1 MPVDPAEFAAAL
13 GQYAA
18 GVCLLT
24 VQDDIDD
31 VGTTVSSVMSV
42 SARPPLV
49 AVGLAAGGYPA
60 EVLEEVGRCGL
71 TVLAARH
78 AIVASRFASAGRPSA
93 RHLLESVPGTRG
105 SGGGAVPLRGGPAPL
120 GCPAGR
126 PSARHLLESVPWTRG
141 SGSGAILLRD
151 GLAALDCRLER
162 LVEAG
167 DHALALLAVE
177 DVPVLNPSAA
187 PLLRL
192 RGRYV
197 NESGDV
203 AGRA

>member
-1 MPVDPAEFAAAL
+1 MPVDAAEFAAAL

-24 VQDDIDD
+24 VRDEIDD

-42 SARPPLV
+42 SASPPLL
-49 AVGLAAGGYPA
+49 AVGLSAGGYPA

-71 TVLAARH
+71 TVLAAQH

-93 RHLLESVPGTRG
+93 RHLLESVP
-105 SGGGAVPLRGGPAPL
+105 
-120 GCPAGR
+120 
-126 PSARHLLESVPWTRG
+126 WTRAA
-141 SGSGAILLRD
+141 GSGAIVLSD
-151 GLAALDCRLER
+151 GPAALDCRLER

-167 DHALALLAVE
+167 DHVLALLDVV
-177 DVPVLNPSAA
+177 DVPVLNPTAT
-187 PLLRL
+187 PLVRL

-197 NESGDV
+197 DESGRPL
-203 AGRA
+203 GRP

>member
-1 MPVDPAEFAAAL
+1 MPVDPAAFAEAL
-13 GQYAA
+13 RQYAA

-24 VQDDIDD
+24 VQDGIDD

-49 AVGLAAGGYPA
+49 AVGLSAGGYPA
-60 EVLEEVGRCGL
+60 EVLEEVGRCAL
-71 TVLAARH
+71 TVLAAGH

-93 RHLLESVPGTRG
+93 RHLLESLTWTRAPG
-105 SGGGAVPLRGGPAPL
+105 SGGIVPGG
-120 GCPAGR
+120 
-126 PSARHLLESVPWTRG
+126 
-141 SGSGAILLRD
+141 
-151 GLAALDCRLER
+151 GLVALDCRLER

-167 DHALALLAVE
+167 DHVLALLAVDE
-177 DVPVLNPSAA
+177 VLPGETSAA
-187 PLLRL
+187 PLIRH

-197 NESGDV
+197 DGAGAP

>member
-49 AVGLAAGGYPA
+49 AVGLAADGYPA
-60 EVLEEVGRCGL
+60 EVLEAVGRCAL
-71 TVLAARH
+71 TVLAGGH
-78 AIVASRFASAGRPSA
+78 AIVASRFSSAGRPSA
-93 RHLLESVPGTRG
+93 RHLLESVPWSR
-105 SGGGAVPLRGGPAPL
+105 AA
-120 GCPAGR
+120 
-126 PSARHLLESVPWTRG
+126 
-141 SGSGAILLRD
+141 GSGAIVLD
-151 GLAALDCRLER
+151 EGLAALDCRLER
-162 LVEAG
+162 LVGAG
-167 DHALALLAVE
+167 DHALALLEVE
-177 DVPVLNPSAA
+177 DVPVLATGGS
-187 PLLRL
+187 PLVRL

-197 NESGDV
+197 DASGEP
-203 AGRA
+203 AGRG